1 MCCRGNPK
9 CREPNLACLDTGD
22 ISLGYIYLYTGD
34 GAGKTTNA
42 LGLAL
47 RSIGHGNKVVI
58 VQFLKGR
65 KDVGE
70 VKIGEKLGPEYEI
83 RQFGT
88 EEFVDPKHLR
98 PIDYEEAKKGLEY
111 TRSVLMKKP
120 DLLVLDEINLVL
132 AGGLLGIEDVLDLLK
147 NLPSETDVVLTGR
160 LAPRELIDRAD
171 FVNVIVDV
179 KHPPKMV
186 TRKGIQY

>member
-1 MCCRGNPK
+1 
-9 CREPNLACLDTGD
+9 
-22 ISLGYIYLYTGD
+22 LGYVYLYTGD

-70 VKIGEKLGPEYEI
+70 FRIRTKLGPEYEI
-83 RQFGT
+83 HQFGT
-88 EEFVDPKHLR
+88 EEFVDPKRLR
-98 PIDYEEAKKGLEY
+98 PIDYEEARRGLDFAQ
-111 TRSVLMKKP
+111 TVLERKP
-120 DLLVLDEINLVL
+120 NLLVLDEINLAL
-132 AGGLLGIEDVLDLLK
+132 AGGLLKIPDVLGLLQE
-147 NLPSETDVVLTGR
+147 LPEETDVVLTGR
-160 LAPRELIDRAD
+160 FAPRELIDRAD

-179 KHPPKMV
+179 KHPAEMV
-186 TRKGIQY
+186 TTRGIQY